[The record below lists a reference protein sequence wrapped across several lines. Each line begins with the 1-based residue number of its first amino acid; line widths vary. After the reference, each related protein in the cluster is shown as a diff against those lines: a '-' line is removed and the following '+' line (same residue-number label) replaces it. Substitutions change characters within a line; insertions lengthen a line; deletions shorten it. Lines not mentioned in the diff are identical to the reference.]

1 MKLNY
6 GFLEELSKEYNYEVP
21 KMKNVKYTQKELENI
36 LKNKKEKYYRVLSVK
51 NRKIRIDKLN
61 GDSFTEDEAL
71 LVDEI
76 VYNLV
81 NRDDANFDDEN
92 MKDDMED
99 NFLIKIEDVK
109 LLEKEILD
117 KINNDVLNIDT
128 TLTVNDEDYKFVF
141 AMDELTILNIEEEII
156 FKSENREDLRDELFN
171 FFENID

>member
-6 GFLEELSKEYNYEVP
+6 GFLEESSKEYNYEVP
-21 KMKNVKYTQKELENI
+21 KMKNVKYTQKELENM

-51 NRKIRIDKLN
+51 NRKIRVDKLN

-92 MKDDMED
+92 MKGDMED
-99 NFLIKIEDVK
+99 NFLIKTEDVK

-117 KINNDVLNIDT
+117 KINNDVFNIDT

-141 AMDELTILNIEEEII
+141 AMDELTILNIEDEII

-171 FFENID
+171 FFENLD